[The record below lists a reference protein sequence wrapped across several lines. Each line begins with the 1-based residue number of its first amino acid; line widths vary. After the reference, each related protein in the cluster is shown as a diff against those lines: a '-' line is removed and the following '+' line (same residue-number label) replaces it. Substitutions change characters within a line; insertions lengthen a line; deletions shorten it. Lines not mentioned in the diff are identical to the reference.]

1 MLQRSTRSKSRSQSP
16 DETRSGSP
24 LGVRLLQVGDIN
36 RIGWYVLDEQYVP
49 RDTGV
54 VYPHV
59 HTGVVYPHVQRNAEI
74 DTHHGPR
81 RDSLYGQVENVVD
94 EPRKDNGEGDRPQSD
109 MGKVADHVI
118 ASELSPER
126 HSSIYVEKTE
136 DLDAMDDDQV
146 RQMTLERYYK
156 QEDKFV
162 MKKLVS
168 PASQKVS
175 VQTPGPHQS
184 KNLDHTL
191 SEVQYGHQAMAFIP
205 PSVPG
210 QHEQHRLP
218 SRHQEAPQATVND
231 QLGPVGRSGANKVNI
246 FAA

>member
-1 MLQRSTRSKSRSQSP
+1 MLQGSTRSKSRSQSP

-24 LGVRLLQVGDIN
+24 LGVRLLQVGDVN
-36 RIGWYVLDEQYVP
+36 GWYVLDEQDVP

-59 HTGVVYPHVQRNAEI
+59 QRNAKI
-74 DTHHGPR
+74 DTHHEPR
-81 RDSLYGQVENVVD
+81 RDSLYCQVENVVTQAFMAG
-94 EPRKDNGEGDRPQSD
+94 KDNQHVEGDRPESD

-126 HSSIYVEKTE
+126 HTSIYVEKTE
-136 DLDAMDDDQV
+136 DLDAMDDDEV
-146 RQMTLERYYK
+146 RKMIFEKDERYYK

-205 PSVPG
+205 PSIPG

-218 SRHQEAPQATVND
+218 SRHQGATQATVND

>member
-1 MLQRSTRSKSRSQSP
+1 LNEH
-16 DETRSGSP
+16 D
-24 LGVRLLQVGDIN
+24 
-36 RIGWYVLDEQYVP
+36 VP

-59 HTGVVYPHVQRNAEI
+59 QRNVEI

-81 RDSLYGQVENVVD
+81 RDSLYVQVENVGD
-94 EPRKDNGEGDRPQSD
+94 KARKDNGEGDRPQSD

-126 HSSIYVEKTE
+126 HTSIYVEKTE

-184 KNLDHTL
+184 QNLDHTL
-191 SEVQYGHQAMAFIP
+191 SEVQYGQQAMAFIP
-205 PSVPG
+205 PSIPG

-218 SRHQEAPQATVND
+218 SRHQGATQATVND

>member
-1 MLQRSTRSKSRSQSP
+1 MLQGSSRSKSRSQSP

-36 RIGWYVLDEQYVP
+36 SIGGYVLNEQDVP
-49 RDTGV
+49 RD
-54 VYPHV
+54 
-59 HTGVVYPHVQRNAEI
+59 TGVVYPHVQRNAEI

-126 HSSIYVEKTE
+126 HTSIYVEKTE

-184 KNLDHTL
+184 QNLDHTL

-205 PSVPG
+205 PSIPG

-218 SRHQEAPQATVND
+218 SRHQGATQATVND

>member
-1 MLQRSTRSKSRSQSP
+1 MLQSTRSKSRSQSP

-36 RIGWYVLDEQYVP
+36 RIGWYVLDEQDVP
-49 RDTGV
+49 RD
-54 VYPHV
+54 
-59 HTGVVYPHVQRNAEI
+59 TGVVYPHVQRNAEI

-81 RDSLYGQVENVVD
+81 RDSLDVQVENVVD
-94 EPRKDNGEGDRPQSD
+94 KPHEAFTAMKDDVEGDRPASD

-126 HSSIYVEKTE
+126 HTSIYVEKTE
-136 DLDAMDDDQV
+136 DLDAMDDDEV
-146 RQMTLERYYK
+146 RKMIFEKDERYYK

-191 SEVQYGHQAMAFIP
+191 DSDAQYGHQAMAFIP
-205 PSVPG
+205 PTITG

-218 SRHQEAPQATVND
+218 SRHQGATQATVND

-246 FAA
+246 IAA